1 MTEFTDRYADLYDT
15 LYADKDYEAEAA
27 YVAGRIR
34 DALPAAASVLEF
46 GSGTGRHA
54 RLLAAH
60 GFDVTGIER
69 SPAMLARAE
78 RVPSQGVRFIEGDMR
93 SCRVEGLFDC
103 VIALFHVVSYLSS
116 NDDILDAFR
125 NARRHLAPG
134 GLFLFDFWYGPAVL
148 TLKPETRV
156 KDLDSATTQVV
167 RIAQTELEPNAN
179 LARVRYSLFYKT
191 HGETCY
197 QRKDEI
203 HTMRY
208 LFLPELNDIMSA
220 TGFRLMLAEDSGT
233 RRALDTTTWAAT
245 VLAQAI

>member
-1 MTEFTDRYADLYDT
+1 LTEFTDRYADLYDT

-27 YVAGRIR
+27 YMAARIR
-34 DALPAAASVLEF
+34 NVLPAAASVLEF

-60 GFDVTGIER
+60 GFDVTGVER

-93 SCRVEGLFDC
+93 SCRVDGLFDC
-103 VIALFHVVSYLSS
+103 VIALFHVVSYLLA
-116 NDDILDAFR
+116 NADILDAFH

-148 TLKPETRV
+148 TQKPETRV
-156 KDLDSATTQVV
+156 KEVKSATAHILRV
-167 RIAQTELEPNAN
+167 AQTSLRPNNN
-179 LARVRYSLFYKT
+179 LAQVNYSIFFKLPDQILYER
-191 HGETCY
+191 H
-197 QRKDEI
+197 DEI

-208 LFLPELNDIMSA
+208 FFLCEISTLLTAMDFEL
-220 TGFRLMLAEDSGT
+220 TFAEESGT
-233 RRALDTTTWAAT
+233 GRPLDTSTWGAM
-245 VLAQAI
+245 VLAQAV